1 MHRSS
6 RQRIWKIEKRLS
18 PAQKQRGERRQ
29 LLEGTDPFH
38 ARLHATAVAAIVLSG
53 QPRIDE
59 ALACAWLR
67 ALQHYKINERLVFDA
82 LEGAKQLLPIIID
95 GANESAIFTEIFRT
109 GPPWLLNFTKMFID
123 AFLLEFDL
131 PDISE
136 RSRWGSV
143 GYEEARGWPSL
154 PFGKMTEGD
163 PVTDEDARLYP
174 LPLGISDFVDNL
186 LREDED
192 NLSSE
197 DLDHDPSPE
206 DLIHFLDLVEVPES
220 EWSRFERRRMFGTAK
235 FLFRL
240 KKGQ

>member
-1 MHRSS
+1 
-6 RQRIWKIEKRLS
+6 
-18 PAQKQRGERRQ
+18 
-29 LLEGTDPFH
+29 
-38 ARLHATAVAAIVLSG
+38 
-53 QPRIDE
+53 
-59 ALACAWLR
+59 
-67 ALQHYKINERLVFDA
+67 
-82 LEGAKQLLPIIID
+82 
-95 GANESAIFTEIFRT
+95 
-109 GPPWLLNFTKMFID
+109 
-123 AFLLEFDL
+123 
-131 PDISE
+131 
-136 RSRWGSV
+136 
-143 GYEEARGWPSL
+143 
-154 PFGKMTEGD
+154 MTEGD

-206 DLIHFLDLVEVPES
+206 DLIHFLDLVEEPES